1 MADKISLEFEARDEQ
16 LKSQMAQLKSELS
29 SLGDDAN
36 YTDSL
41 EQNVNSINKNIERI
55 EALRRSISMAVSEAS
70 ELNGNL
76 SAGGTV
82 RSRRNQQ
89 EAFNSLQETRMSAS
103 RTYNNSRGATKP
115 VTVRDITKST
125 PGYYTPRVNEAPQ
138 LARQREDARYALSE
152 ERHRYAN
159 LSRDSGTENRSLEQS
174 ARRIGNRIE
183 AGGYI
188 SSGERIT
195 ANNNLNRAYN
205 RLTDNGT
212 YSDTS
217 GKIGSLESLRSNNN
231 NARDALQ
238 SQINTT
244 YNGREHSQL
253 SQAEQNVVEQLQSQR
268 DLLRKQ
274 NEGINDYIQSLE
286 KEKSS
291 YDKLNTSMQSSN
303 AKYAP
308 TSGLSSTLFRR
319 SQNIANGVV
328 YGGAAATLGL
338 AVQGNSIINQNQPY
352 TRAIGASNGTY
363 DSRAAQLSAQRAGM
377 QYGLTGSNMLQAE
390 NAYMQGRGYTSN
402 SDMSAAGVNTGM
414 FAKINGLTMDQST
427 ALTSVYANNTTGDA
441 RGLKDVQ
448 DAFYGSLKQAGLT
461 NRSYSQSSQ
470 LSSILGTYSA
480 ARGGQTT
487 SQGLS
492 EQAAVQNTLGST
504 GNSALLGQNGAT
516 FMNQMNSSII
526 GQGANSN
533 FMQFALMQSDPSK
546 YNGSYNGYANI
557 VDQTQNGLDGTNLK
571 AIAGVGKMFGP
582 RSSSFLAQSL
592 KTNFGVSVTS
602 KTAGDI
608 MKVADSGQLDGL
620 SNKKM
625 ITQLQK
631 SGAISSDEA
640 KQMQQSSSD
649 ASYDKGQ
656 AAFEKASTT
665 VGNLTRNMSAFAL
678 RITGGSAAV
687 TILGTAA
694 LGAAATL
701 GKIGLST
708 GLSNVIRSSTSQGGG
723 GTGLFGGLGSSK
735 TGTGSSAT
743 GATRM
748 SRLESRTTL
757 GGRIVNSRAGQAVSS
772 GIEAI
777 GATTAGGFI
786 KSGAAKATGL
796 ASKATGLFSNVA
808 SKVAPIAGKALPWAQ
823 AGLNGVQLVSDVAG
837 GASKKQTSQDAW
849 GLAGTVGGTLLGTAF
864 GPGGMMLGGMLGGL
878 VGNGVGSLFGGTG
891 SKGSQQKDD
900 ESLTNRKI
908 QAETLRAKNIKD
920 DDVFVNKY
928 GRAVTRKD
936 VLTSS
941 TSSDSASSSD
951 SSQSPF
957 QNYKNTGTK
966 IGAATGGSS
975 TTKVVISGTIN
986 HQGEVTDTSQV
997 TTSVDGVLDN
1007 LFNNVN
1013 PNETKRK

>member
-41 EQNVNSINKNIERI
+41 EQNVGSINKNIERI
-55 EALRRSISMAVSEAS
+55 EALRRSISMAVSDAS
-70 ELNGNL
+70 ELNTSL

-82 RSRRNQQ
+82 KSRKNQQ
-89 EAFNSLQETRMSAS
+89 QAFNNLRETKVSAT
-103 RTYNNSRGATKP
+103 RTYTNTREATKP
-115 VTVRDITKST
+115 VTVRDITKGN

-138 LARQREDARYALSE
+138 LARQREDAKYSLSE

-174 ARRIGNRIE
+174 TRRIGNRIE
-183 AGGYI
+183 SGGYI
-188 SSGERIT
+188 SAGERIT

-205 RLTDNGT
+205 RLTDNGK
-212 YSDTS
+212 YSDTG
-217 GKIGSLESLRSNNN
+217 GKIDNLQSLKSNNN

-238 SQINTT
+238 SQISST

-253 SQAEQNVVEQLQSQR
+253 SQAEKNVVEQLQSQR

-286 KEKSS
+286 KEKSG
-291 YDKLNTSMQSSN
+291 YEKLNSSMQSDN

-308 TSGLSSTLFRR
+308 TSGVSSILYRR

-328 YGGAAATLGL
+328 YGGAAATVGL
-338 AVQGNSIINQNQPY
+338 AAQGNSVISQNQPY

-390 NAYMQGRGYTSN
+390 NAYMEGRGYTSE
-402 SDMSAAGVNTGM
+402 SDMSSAGVNTGL
-414 FAKINGLTMDQST
+414 FAKTNGLTMDQST
-427 ALTSVYANNTTGDA
+427 ALTSVYSNNTTGDA
-441 RGLKDVQ
+441 GGLKDVQ

-470 LSSILGTYSA
+470 LSGILGTYAS

-487 SQGLS
+487 TEGLS
-492 EQAAVQNTLGST
+492 EQAAMQNALGST

-533 FMQFALMQSDPSK
+533 FMQFALMQSNPSK

-608 MKVADSGQLDGL
+608 MKVADSGKLDGL

-625 ITQLQK
+625 ISQLQK

-640 KQMQQSSSD
+640 KKMQQGSSD
-649 ASYDKGQ
+649 ASTDKGQ
-656 AAFEKASTT
+656 AAFEKAATT
-665 VGNLTRNMSAFAL
+665 VGNLTRNMTAFAL
-678 RITGGSAAV
+678 KMTGGSAAV
-687 TILGTAA
+687 MILGTAA
-694 LGAAATL
+694 AGAAAAL
-701 GKIGLST
+701 AKITVST
-708 GLSNVIRSSTSQGGG
+708 GLSNAIRSGTSEGSG
-723 GTGLFGGLGSSK
+723 GLFSGTASK
-735 TGTGSSAT
+735 TGAATGTAT
-743 GATRM
+743 AAGAAGAAGATRM
-748 SRLESRTTL
+748 SRSGNKATL
-757 GGRIVNSRAGQAVSS
+757 AGRVANSKVGQAVSS
-772 GIEAI
+772 GITTV
-777 GATTAGGFI
+777 GATAAGGFV
-786 KSGAAKATGL
+786 KNT
-796 ASKATGLFSNVA
+796 ASKATGVL
-808 SKVAPIAGKALPWAQ
+808 SKVAPAVGKALPWAQ
-823 AGLNGVQLVSDVAG
+823 AGIGGVQLASDLVSG
-837 GASKKQTSQDAW
+837 SSKKQTSKDAW
-849 GLAGTVGGTLLGTAF
+849 GLAGTVGGTLLGTLG

-878 VGNGVGSLFGGTG
+878 VGNGIGSLFGGSSTG
-891 SKGSQQKDD
+891 AKGSQQKSD

-908 QAETLRAKNIKD
+908 QAEALRAKNIKD

-928 GRAVTRKD
+928 GRAVTKKD

-941 TSSDSASSSD
+941 ASSDSASSSD
-951 SSQSPF
+951 SSTSPF

-966 IGAATGGSS
+966 IGAATGRGS
-975 TTKVVISGTIN
+975 TTKVVISGTVN

-997 TTSVDGVLDN
+997 TTSVEGVLDN